1 MWTTQRDEY
10 KIKLLVLAQRNETEC
25 IDTTKSPADTH
36 HFKILPILSDILCQT
51 KISCK
56 DIAHEL
62 LRDMDHIAIDIGPT
76 IAKAIAMVQ
85 K

>member
-1 MWTTQRDEY
+1 MAIINEWVRNMSDVMWTTQRDEY

-51 KISCK
+51 KISY
-56 DIAHEL
+56 L
-62 LRDMDHIAIDIGPT
+62 LEI
-76 IAKAIAMVQ
+76 
-85 K
+85 

>member
-1 MWTTQRDEY
+1 MAIINEWVRNMSDVMWTTQRDEY

-56 DIAHEL
+56 DIK
-62 LRDMDHIAIDIGPT
+62 IG
-76 IAKAIAMVQ
+76 AYF
-85 K
+85 